1 MKNILVLAVLLMASP
16 LHAAD
21 GVKYKSVEADEAS
34 SSSDHF
40 HGKMASDK
48 NDLALGL
55 GLDFFDSFGIQT
67 RYAYRFLDEGFIE
80 NVSDAI
86 YFEGGMG
93 LTFYGNSVSGFN
105 LLATARWDFQYDPKW
120 ILFADLGFGFN
131 AISGAGKHD
140 VRGGDFFPAI
150 GSGVIYN
157 FNQQNG
163 ARFDLSYQFLGLSYV
178 KRF

>member
-1 MKNILVLAVLLMASP
+1 MKTILVLLLLASTSAF
-16 LHAAD
+16 AAEA
-21 GVKYKSVEADEAS
+21 VKYKSVEGEEIS
-34 SSSDHF
+34 SKTDPF
-40 HGKMASDK
+40 HGPMASK
-48 NDLALGL
+48 KADLSVGA
-55 GLDFFDSFGIQT
+55 GLDFFDSFGLQA
-67 RYAYRFLDEGFIE
+67 RYAHRFLDEGFIE

-93 LTFYGNSVSGFN
+93 VTFYGNNMSGFN

-120 ILFADLGFGFN
+120 ILFADIGFGFN
-131 AISGAGKHD
+131 AISGGGNHD
-140 VRGGDFFPAI
+140 VTGGGFFPAI

-157 FNQQNG
+157 FNEDNG